1 MATKKRQQTINKR
14 NRERA
19 IEEKRTLK
27 RQAKQEKREAIKNGE
42 VEQPDWLGPPNEQ
55 LDAPGDAP
63 PPPAPAPAPPA

>member
-27 RQAKQEKREAIKNGE
+27 RQAKEEKREAIKNGE
-42 VEQPDWLGPPNEQ
+42 LEKPDWLGPPNEQ
-55 LDAPGDAP
+55 LGDDEVAAAAP
-63 PPPAPAPAPPA
+63 PPEPSA